1 MIGAVDIGG
10 TKIAVGMVS
19 DGGQL
24 LAARTRPTE
33 PALGPDVGRQRIVA
47 MLRETAAQVGDELR
61 GIGIG
66 CTGRHQVLSG
76 RLGDVEAFL
85 PGWADMP
92 LAEQLAEQ
100 FGVSVALENDADAAA
115 LAEAGWGAGQ
125 GLARFIYVTVSTGI
139 GGGLVFEGRLYR
151 GVGGA
156 HPEIGHHVI
165 DPTGPRCFC
174 GAHGCW
180 ESLASGSAMA
190 RRWRAR
196 WRAEQPGL
204 ARWDARQICEAATQG
219 DSAALAA
226 LDQESYYLGVGLAN
240 LITLFAP
247 EMIALGGGVMRSLPL
262 LWPQVQ
268 AVIAANCG
276 LVPHRNVRLE
286 PASLGPEV
294 SLVGAARSWL
304 HRFG

>member
-19 DGGQL
+19 EKGQL
-24 LAARTRPTE
+24 LAAREAPTE
-33 PALGPDVGRQRIVA
+33 PELGPAAGLQRMVT
-47 MLRETAAQVGDELR
+47 MLHETAAQAGGELQ

-85 PGWADMP
+85 PGWAGMP
-92 LAEQLAEQ
+92 LAEQLAGQ

-139 GGGLVFEGRLYR
+139 GGGLVFDGRLYR

-190 RRWRAR
+190 RRWRA
-196 WRAEQPGL
+196 EQPGL
-204 ARWDARQICEAATQG
+204 AQWDARQICEAAGRG
-219 DSAALAA
+219 DPAALDA
-226 LDQESYYLGVGLAN
+226 LDQEGYTLGVGLAN

-247 EMIALGGGVMRSLPL
+247 DMIALGGGVMRSLPL

-294 SLVGAARSWL
+294 GLVGAARCWL